1 MTTDARSRIIKTI
14 AKLSKMVDPDANAF
28 QGEINNAAAKIQ
40 ELMDKYSISQAEL
53 QAAQVNSSNKEMDEQ
68 FATKTAEYTI
78 KGVKAWH
85 WALAKV
91 IATITHTKYYATS
104 GYKTR
109 HHMQFFG
116 ELGNSEVAA
125 SLFAEW
131 VQVIEAMA
139 ISATDDYWKVVMKK
153 YNYSGWLKD
162 KKANGYSDKFM
173 DTVPPEERTTYYKI
187 SWLDGCVTGIKHA
200 VEAQEEKRAK
210 EVSTALVLYEEKVE
224 LAYKSLSLK
233 FKHVKVNSARGSSN
247 IGRDQG
253 YEAGSKIKIGLNKV
267 GG

>member
-1 MTTDARSRIIKTI
+1 MTTDARTKIIETI
-14 AKLSKMVDPDANAF
+14 AKLSAMMNPDANAF

-53 QAAQVNSSNKEMDEQ
+53 QAAQVDSSRKDFDQQ

-78 KGVKAWH
+78 KGIKAWH

-91 IATITHTKYYATS
+91 IAEITHTKNFS
-104 GYKTR
+104 RGYGTR

-116 ELGNSEVAA
+116 ESANSEIA
-125 SLFAEW
+125 SNLFAEW
-131 VQVIEAMA
+131 VQIIEAMA
-139 ISATDDYWKVVMKK
+139 ISATDDYWKIVMKK
-153 YNYSGWLKD
+153 YNYAGWLKD

-173 DTVPPEERTTYYKI
+173 ETVPYEERTTYYKI
-187 SWLDGCVTGIKHA
+187 SWLDGCVLGIKHA
-200 VEAQEEKRAK
+200 VHKQEEKRSQ
-210 EVSTALVLYEEKVE
+210 EVSTALVVYEEKVE
-224 LAYKSLSLK
+224 LAYKSLELR
-233 FKHVKVNSARGSSN
+233 FRTVKVNHARGSSN